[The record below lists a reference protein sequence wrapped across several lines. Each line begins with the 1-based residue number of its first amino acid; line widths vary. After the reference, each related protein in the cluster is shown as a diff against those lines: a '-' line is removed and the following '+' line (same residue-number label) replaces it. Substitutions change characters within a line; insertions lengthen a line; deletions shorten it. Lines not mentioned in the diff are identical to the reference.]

1 MSEPSDYAAA
11 DSGLP
16 LPGLEDQVGGRVT
29 ELETA
34 VRRSLKAL
42 DDAGLLQET
51 HAMPM
56 QLVLDL
62 ARAVGLGTRSGRAS
76 AAALAAAQLREAWAM
91 LPTLDLGSGVA
102 DEWEKLAKQLR
113 EEADAERDRQR
124 RAAEQT

>member
-1 MSEPSDYAAA
+1 MAEPSDYAAA

-16 LPGLEDQVGGRVT
+16 LPGLQDQPGGVT

-34 VRRSLKAL
+34 VRRSLAAL
-42 DDAGLLQET
+42 DAEGLLTEV

-76 AAALAAAQLREAWAM
+76 AAALAAAQLREAWAL
-91 LPTLDLGSGVA
+91 LPALDPSGSQG
-102 DEWEKLAKQLR
+102 DEWDALAIKLR
-113 EEADAERDRQR
+113 READKERERQR
-124 RAAEQT
+124 RDAGR

>member
-16 LPGLEDQVGGRVT
+16 LPGLQDQVGHVT

-34 VRRSLKAL
+34 VRRSLAAL
-42 DDAGLLQET
+42 DAAGLLTEA

-56 QLVLDL
+56 QLCLDL

-76 AAALAAAQLREAWAM
+76 AAALAAAQLREAWGL
-91 LPTLDLGSGVA
+91 LPTLDEGAGQQ
-102 DEWEKLAKQLR
+102 DEWDKLAQQLR
-113 EEADAERDRQR
+113 HEADAERARQR
-124 RAAEQT
+124 RDAGQA

>member
-1 MSEPSDYAAA
+1 MAEPRDYAAA

-16 LPGLEDQVGGRVT
+16 LPGLQDQANGVT

-34 VRRSLKAL
+34 VRRSLAAL
-42 DDAGLLQET
+42 DAAGLLTEV

-76 AAALAAAQLREAWAM
+76 AAALAAAQLREAWAL
-91 LPTLDLGSGVA
+91 LPALDATGSGG
-102 DEWEKLAKQLR
+102 DEWDALAVQLR
-113 EEADAERDRQR
+113 READAERARQR
-124 RAAEQT
+124 RDATQQP